1 MWVVMKAILRIFRY
15 ARKRLI
21 KLSLENK
28 MLKTQLEYY
37 RAIIESDIHRKH
49 QMVKKKSRFRHIS
62 INKKKFYFYEI
73 KWWDILGDSGHAG
86 TKEFDLMKPALM
98 TTTGYVYSKDK
109 KHLKTFASY
118 DENEESFSD
127 RNVFPVGCI
136 KELKK
141 IEIQDYEI
149 RHK

>member
-1 MWVVMKAILRIFRY
+1 MKAILRIFRY

-37 RAIIESDIHRKH
+37 RAIVDSNIHRKH
-49 QMVKKKSRFRHIS
+49 QMVKKKSKFKHIS

-73 KWWDILGDSGHAG
+73 KWWDILGDSGHA
-86 TKEFDLMKPALM
+86 TSKEFDTMKPALM

-118 DENEESFSD
+118 DDNEESFSD
-127 RNVFPVGCI
+127 RNVFPIGCI
-136 KELKK
+136 KELRK
-141 IEIQDYEI
+141 IEI
-149 RHK
+149 